1 MYLSIGSANWNRRS
15 LTLDL
20 ELKAEVVDGDT
31 VMSRKGVIV
40 GKYQCPFRIRK
51 FQETTGLSY
60 KKLNTMTFIETAD
73 QLRLAVT
80 IELSM
85 LARNTFQCKNHFFVI
100 TRGNS
105 KDYLTT
111 W

>member
-20 ELKAEVVDGDT
+20 ELNTEVVDGNT
-31 VMSRKGVIV
+31 VMSRKG
-40 GKYQCPFRIRK
+40 

-80 IELSM
+80 IESSM
-85 LARNTFQCKNHFFVI
+85 LARNASQCKNHFFVI

-105 KDYLTT
+105 KDYLTS